1 MVLPEFGPTTLGP
14 ALDCWAPTLIL
25 DGEDSI

>member
-1 MVLPEFGPTTLGP
+1 MVLPEFGPTTLRP
-14 ALDCWAPTLIL
+14 APDRCAPTLIL

>member
-1 MVLPEFGPTTLGP
+1 MVLPELGPTTLGP
-14 ALDCWAPTLIL
+14 ALDRCAPTIIL